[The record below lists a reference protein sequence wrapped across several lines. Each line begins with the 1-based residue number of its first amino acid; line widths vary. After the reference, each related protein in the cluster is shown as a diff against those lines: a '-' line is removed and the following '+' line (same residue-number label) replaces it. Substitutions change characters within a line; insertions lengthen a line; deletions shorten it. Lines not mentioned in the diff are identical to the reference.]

1 MPYSRILKLA
11 FTLTINH
18 PRLWFFGLLLVGGFN
33 AVLLHILGVASSGSD
48 ATTAFA
54 RIFDIQTQSGLLI
67 TAGFIVIIGIVIS
80 NIARII
86 VIHSVLKTLN
96 KEKGLRDFL
105 KLEWLEQI
113 ADFDESKQ
121 IPVSAVVKRSLISTV
136 VASVCANLFIV
147 AAIAVIGSPQ
157 LLFSTHGLR
166 FSVITLVLLLPL
178 SFLALCINLFP
189 PYFSIIF
196 NRSIPDSFRL
206 AYDLLVKKWQEI
218 IGFMIVLLVIYC
230 IGFSIVFTVSQYVQL
245 AVQYIFEIF
254 AHLGFFSISAIISP
268 VRVSGIA
275 VSWLLLAV
283 LNVFANISV
292 LLMFIYLM
300 KPSDS
305 EYVTGFTKAYGIPH
319 HVGTK

>member
-1 MPYSRILKLA
+1 MPYSRILKIA

-33 AVLLHILGVASSGSD
+33 AVLLHLLGVVSSGSD
-48 ATTAFA
+48 ATTAFV
-54 RIFDIQTQSGLLI
+54 RIFDIETQTGLLI
-67 TAGFIVIIGIVIS
+67 AAGLVVLVGIVVS

-86 VIHSVLKTLN
+86 VIHSILKTLN
-96 KEKGLRDFL
+96 RDKSYRDFL
-105 KLEWLEQI
+105 KLEWLEKI
-113 ADFDESKQ
+113 AEFDDSKQ
-121 IPVSAVVKRSLISTV
+121 IPVSFVVKRSIISTV
-136 VASVCANLFIV
+136 VASLCANIFIIM
-147 AAIAVIGSPQ
+147 AIAVIGSPQ
-157 LLFSTHGLR
+157 LLFATHGYK
-166 FSVITLVLLLPL
+166 FSIITLVLLLPL

-196 NRSIPDSFRL
+196 NRTISDSFHL
-206 AYDLLVKKWQEI
+206 AYDFLVKKWQEI

-230 IGFSIVFTVSQYVQL
+230 IGFSIVFTVSQYVQS

-268 VRVSGIA
+268 VRLSGIA
-275 VSWLLLAV
+275 TSWLLLAV

-300 KPSDS
+300 RPSDS

-319 HVGTK
+319 HAGTK

>member
-48 ATTAFA
+48 ATVAFV
-54 RIFDIQTQSGLLI
+54 RIFDIETQSGLLI
-67 TAGFIVIIGIVIS
+67 AAGVIVIIGIVIS
-80 NIARII
+80 NVARII

-96 KEKGLRDFL
+96 AERGPRDFL

-113 ADFDESKQ
+113 ADFDDSKQ
-121 IPVSAVVKRSLISTV
+121 IPASAVVRRSLVSTI

-166 FSVITLVLLLPL
+166 FSVITLALLLPL

-230 IGFSIVFTVSQYVQL
+230 IGFSIVFTVSQYVQS

-268 VRVSGIA
+268 VRTSGIV